1 MKLYLLPVFQI
12 FKFLQRVNDI
22 YKLTIASQKK
32 VVHCLKLELEAYRN
46 ALTNGTRFSVTSGQ
60 YFSPNSGDPEG

>member
-1 MKLYLLPVFQI
+1 MFYNKGYLRNVF
-12 FKFLQRVNDI
+12 
-22 YKLTIASQKK
+22 ASQKK

-60 YFSPNSGDPEG
+60 YFSPRTLVSSINNTDSSPS